1 MSSDFCKRVPSP
13 YLVLVSGIAAAYWAT
28 GRLALLLAIPP
39 GYATAIWPPAGIAF
53 AAILLYGA
61 RVWPGIVLGSFLVN
75 VWTAFDTTTVVS
87 LLTSIALPTSI
98 GMGTAL
104 QALVGVGLVR
114 RVVGF
119 PTALDQGRHVAA
131 FLVLGGPVSCL
142 IGATWGVTSLLAGG
156 IIPWPTGL
164 RALVDLVDWGYDRH
178 PRGDPAAAGVDGRTA
193 PGLAPPPVHR
203 GAATRGRVRAR
214 GHLFCA
220 CAGRGTGPHA
230 ARL

>member
-13 YLVLVSGIAAAYWAT
+13 YLVLVSGIAAACWAT

-104 QALVGVGLVR
+104 Q
-114 RVVGF
+114 
-119 PTALDQGRHVAA
+119 
-131 FLVLGGPVSCL
+131 
-142 IGATWGVTSLLAGG
+142 
-156 IIPWPTGL
+156 
-164 RALVDLVDWGYDRH
+164 
-178 PRGDPAAAGVDGRTA
+178 
-193 PGLAPPPVHR
+193 
-203 GAATRGRVRAR
+203 
-214 GHLFCA
+214 
-220 CAGRGTGPHA
+220 GTGGWVWRA
-230 ARL
+230 AWWDSLRRLTRAAMSPPSWCWEAP